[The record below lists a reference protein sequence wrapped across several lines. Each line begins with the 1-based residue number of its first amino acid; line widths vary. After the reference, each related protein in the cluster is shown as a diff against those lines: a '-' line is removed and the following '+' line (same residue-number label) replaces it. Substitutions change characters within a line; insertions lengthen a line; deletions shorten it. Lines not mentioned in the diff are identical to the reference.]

1 MEFSAYF
8 IISSIKKSQEV
19 SWHCLGCEA
28 VMFVRLVNGRI

>member
-8 IISSIKKSQEV
+8 IFSSIEKNQEV

-28 VMFVRLVNGRI
+28 VNAYEVGKR